1 MWKVPERGAQ
11 AGSALSRKHL
21 KTTSERPQSG
31 PVIPL
36 SSDNRP
42 GLYRELSLIKW
53 FRHENAGSNR
63 VEPRAYASSL
73 LPYGRRAGLFY
84 DIGKFSLSYIIK
96 SALRSDAHS
105 HERQMSAKADHARR
119 RGVMSLKRPN
129 PGGES
134 CKAGFYFIL

>member
-96 SALRSDAHS
+96 RSALRL
-105 HERQMSAKADHARR
+105 ERSYVAKATQPRR
-119 RGVMSLKRPN
+119 R
-129 PGGES
+129 
-134 CKAGFYFIL
+134 ILQSRILFHSIENSSDFPIE